1 MKRLL
6 IMGLALLLLGAA
18 PPDEELRG
26 TALRWLA
33 RVDAEDK
40 GFIYNGLTESVKSE
54 KSRAAVLN
62 QLREARSRFGEA
74 KFHRATEIVHGQGY
88 VLVRVQSSFED
99 GVKAQENV
107 WLSPDPDQS
116 WKISGYELISQGVS
130 VTRLGA
136 TP

>member
-6 IMGLALLLLGAA
+6 LLLLSLSLLGAA
-18 PPDEELRG
+18 PPDEELQG
-26 TALRWLA
+26 AALHWLA
-33 RVDAEDK
+33 RVDAQDK

-62 QLREARSRFGEA
+62 QLRDALGRFGEA
-74 KFHRATEIVHGQGY
+74 KFHRASEIVHGDGY

-107 WLSPDPDQS
+107 WLSPDSDQT
-116 WKISGYELISQGVS
+116 WRISGYELISQGVS